1 MQIQVNTDNNITGRE
16 DVVRLVHSSV
26 EGTVGRFSDRI
37 TRVEA
42 HLSDTN
48 SHKSKGDDKRCL
60 LEARL
65 AGLQPI
71 AVSHLATDHRDCCD
85 WGRRQTTEGDRKQN
99 WTCAGSLTRVPRHD
113 NRSGIFRPILR
124 TMTLVYAG
132 GGRLILEDGHN
143 DHTFSHTCYRCS
155 R

>member
-1 MQIQVNTDNNITGRE
+1 MQIQVHTDNNITGRE
-16 DVVRLVHSSV
+16 AVVRLVQSIV
-26 EGTVGRFSDRI
+26 EGAIGRFADRI

-71 AVSHLATDHRDCCD
+71 AVSHQAATIEIAVTAAADKLRRAIKSKV
-85 WGRRQTTEGDRKQN
+85 GRVQAR
-99 WTCAGSLTRVPRHD
+99 
-113 NRSGIFRPILR
+113 
-124 TMTLVYAG
+124 
-132 GGRLILEDGHN
+132 
-143 DHTFSHTCYRCS
+143 
-155 R
+155 

>member
-71 AVSHLATDHRDCCD
+71 AVSHLGPTIEIAVTGAADKLQRAIESKI
-85 WGRRQTTEGDRKQN
+85 GRVQAR
-99 WTCAGSLTRVPRHD
+99 
-113 NRSGIFRPILR
+113 
-124 TMTLVYAG
+124 
-132 GGRLILEDGHN
+132 
-143 DHTFSHTCYRCS
+143 
-155 R
+155 